1 MNRLLAID
9 PGNIKSGYVLVEFDE
24 SDITK
29 VIDVGKV
36 ENEKIYDVLAD
47 SYDHLAIEMIAGM
60 GMTVGAEVFE
70 TCVWI
75 GRFLEHAEHVVG
87 FAEPKRIYR
96 REEKLDLCG
105 TPTAKDSNIRQA
117 LCDRYA
123 AGKPNYGKGT
133 KNNKGFFYGFSADM
147 LAAMAVAVTYYDKYI
162 KGVKI

>member
-96 REEKLDLCG
+96 REEKLDLADFLFAQIF
-105 TPTAKDSNIRQA
+105 TPFMYLS
-117 LCDRYA
+117 
-123 AGKPNYGKGT
+123 
-133 KNNKGFFYGFSADM
+133 
-147 LAAMAVAVTYYDKYI
+147 
-162 KGVKI
+162 